1 MVMRRYTQEEKK
13 FLYDFVPG
21 HSYQEIKEAFDT
33 RFTEPIST
41 GQIKSFIA
49 NNKLNTGRTG
59 RFEKGHIPANKGKH
73 NPTVGRMG
81 ETQFK
86 TGHLPH
92 NTKPI
97 GYERITRDGYVEVK
111 IKMRPSSPTCNDNF
125 VLKQKLVWEQ
135 VNGPIPEGH
144 KLLFLDGNKQNC
156 ELENLQLVSDGEL
169 LVLNRKKLLTENS
182 QLNKTALLVA
192 KLSIVA
198 ADKKKGKKQ

>member
-1 MVMRRYTQEEKK
+1 MVMRKYTEAEKT
-13 FLYDFVPG
+13 FLYEFVPG
-21 HSYQEIKEAFDT
+21 HSYKEIKEAFDE
-33 RFTEPIST
+33 RFPVPIST
-41 GQIKSFIA
+41 GQIKSFIG

-86 TGHLPH
+86 KGNLPP

-135 VNGPIPEGH
+135 ENGPIPAGY
-144 KLLFLDGNKQNC
+144 KIIFLDGDKTNC
-156 ELENLQLVSDGEL
+156 DIDNLRLVSNQEL
-169 LVLNRKKLLTENS
+169 LEANRKRL
-182 QLNKTALLVA
+182 
-192 KLSIVA
+192 LSIHPA
-198 ADKKKGKKQ
+198 LNETGILIAKTNIAIRKAQKR